1 MVDFGDGSDFAHF
14 GVSGSQSGFLRIR
27 VATTMVTIQVCQTST
42 PNTNV
47 KVAILSYSLRH
58 RPLGISKYPKKHEK
72 MTPQK
77 N

>member
-14 GVSGSQSGFLRIR
+14 GVVGSQSGFVSVR
-27 VATTMVTIQVCQTST
+27 VVTTRFAIDVCQTWSYS
-42 PNTNV
+42 TNV